1 MRFLKTILA
10 MNMFHFVTVC
20 ASLLCRYPE
29 WKFKSD
35 VSTLQVANFLSN
47 HLSIPGKVPSMYILV
62 LNFFCQCLKYQS
74 QLKKKIQNRKRTDGH
89 VYNVILTF
97 HCGINTQKNQNTRT
111 TPKLC
116 SIYTQIWFK
125 SKVSVLVVFFKDG
138 FYSQVNQQ
146 RCFVMGFI
154 PSKTQIE

>member
-35 VSTLQVANFLSN
+35 VSTLQAANFLSN

-97 HCGINTQKNQNTRT
+97 HCDINTKKTKTPERLPNCVLY
-111 TPKLC
+111 TPKFDLNPRFRFWLFFFLRRFLF
-116 SIYTQIWFK
+116 TGK
-125 SKVSVLVVFFKDG
+125 STKVFCDG
-138 FYSQVNQQ
+138 FH
-146 RCFVMGFI
+146 
-154 PSKTQIE
+154 TL

>member
-35 VSTLQVANFLSN
+35 VSTLQAANFLSI

-89 VYNVILTF
+89 VNNVILTF
-97 HCGINTQKNQNTRT
+97 YCDINTKKTKTPERLPNCVLY
-111 TPKLC
+111 TPKFDLNPRFRF
-116 SIYTQIWFK
+116 WLF
-125 SKVSVLVVFFKDG
+125 FFKRRFLFTGKSTKVFCDG
-138 FYSQVNQQ
+138 FH
-146 RCFVMGFI
+146 
-154 PSKTQIE
+154 TL

>member
-20 ASLLCRYPE
+20 ASLLCRYPD

-35 VSTLQVANFLSN
+35 VSTLQAANFLSI

-62 LNFFCQCLKYQS
+62 WNFFCQCLKYQS

-97 HCGINTQKNQNTRT
+97 HCGINTKKTKTPERLPNCVFY
-111 TPKLC
+111 TPKFDLNPRFRF
-116 SIYTQIWFK
+116 WLF
-125 SKVSVLVVFFKDG
+125 FFKT
-138 FYSQVNQQ
+138 V
-146 RCFVMGFI
+146 FI
-154 PSKTQIE
+154 HR

>member
-1 MRFLKTILA
+1 

-29 WKFKSD
+29 LKFKSD
-35 VSTLQVANFLSN
+35 VSTLQAANFLSN

-97 HCGINTQKNQNTRT
+97 HCDINTKKTKTPERLPNCVLY
-111 TPKLC
+111 TPKFDLNPRFRFWLFFFLRRFLF
-116 SIYTQIWFK
+116 TGK
-125 SKVSVLVVFFKDG
+125 STKVFCDG
-138 FYSQVNQQ
+138 FH
-146 RCFVMGFI
+146 
-154 PSKTQIE
+154 TL

>member
-35 VSTLQVANFLSN
+35 VSTLQAANFLSI

-62 LNFFCQCLKYQS
+62 WNFFCQCLKYQS

-97 HCGINTQKNQNTRT
+97 HCGINTKKTKTPERLPNCVLY
-111 TPKLC
+111 TPKFDLNPRFRF
-116 SIYTQIWFK
+116 W
-125 SKVSVLVVFFKDG
+125 LVFFLRRFLFPGKSTKVFCDG
-138 FYSQVNQQ
+138 FH
-146 RCFVMGFI
+146 
-154 PSKTQIE
+154 TL

>member
-47 HLSIPGKVPSMYILV
+47 HLSIPGKVPSMYILL
-62 LNFFCQCLKYQS
+62 LNFILSMFKVS
-74 QLKKKIQNRKRTDGH
+74 ESIEKKIQNRKRTDGH

-97 HCGINTQKNQNTRT
+97 HCGINTKKTKTPERLPNCVLY
-111 TPKLC
+111 TPKFDLNPRFRF
-116 SIYTQIWFK
+116 W
-125 SKVSVLVVFFKDG
+125 LFFLKT
-138 FYSQVNQQ
+138 V
-146 RCFVMGFI
+146 FI
-154 PSKTQIE
+154 PR

>member
-35 VSTLQVANFLSN
+35 VSTLQAANFLSI

-62 LNFFCQCLKYQS
+62 LNFFFFSMFKVS
-74 QLKKKIQNRKRTDGH
+74 ESIEKKIQNRKRTDGH

-97 HCGINTQKNQNTRT
+97 HCDINTKKTKTPERLPNCVLY
-111 TPKLC
+111 TPKFDLNPRFRFWLFFFLRRFLF
-116 SIYTQIWFK
+116 TGK
-125 SKVSVLVVFFKDG
+125 STKVFCDG
-138 FYSQVNQQ
+138 FH
-146 RCFVMGFI
+146 
-154 PSKTQIE
+154 TL

>member
-20 ASLLCRYPE
+20 ASLLCRYPD

-35 VSTLQVANFLSN
+35 VSTLQAANFLSV

-62 LNFFCQCLKYQS
+62 LKICLSMFKVS
-74 QLKKKIQNRKRTDGH
+74 ESIEKKIQNRKRTDGH

-97 HCGINTQKNQNTRT
+97 HCDINTKNTKTPQRLPNCVLY
-111 TPKLC
+111 TPKFDLNPRFRF
-116 SIYTQIWFK
+116 W
-125 SKVSVLVVFFKDG
+125 LFF
-138 FYSQVNQQ
+138 F
-146 RCFVMGFI
+146 
-154 PSKTQIE
+154 

>member
-10 MNMFHFVTVC
+10 INMFHFVTVC

-35 VSTLQVANFLSN
+35 ISTLQAANFLSI

-62 LNFFCQCLKYQS
+62 WNFFCQCLKYQS

-89 VYNVILTF
+89 VNNVILTF
-97 HCGINTQKNQNTRT
+97 YCDINTKKTKTPERLPNCVLY
-111 TPKLC
+111 TPKFDLNPRFRF
-116 SIYTQIWFK
+116 WLF
-125 SKVSVLVVFFKDG
+125 FFKRRFLFTGKSTKVFCDG
-138 FYSQVNQQ
+138 FH
-146 RCFVMGFI
+146 
-154 PSKTQIE
+154 TL

>member
-35 VSTLQVANFLSN
+35 VSTLQAANFLSI

-62 LNFFCQCLKYQS
+62 WNFFCQCLKYQS
-74 QLKKKIQNRKRTDGH
+74 QLEKKIQNRKRTDGH

-97 HCGINTQKNQNTRT
+97 HCGINTKKTKTPERLPNCVLY
-111 TPKLC
+111 TPKFDLNPRFRF
-116 SIYTQIWFK
+116 WLF
-125 SKVSVLVVFFKDG
+125 FFKRRFLFTGKSTKVFCDG
-138 FYSQVNQQ
+138 FH
-146 RCFVMGFI
+146 
-154 PSKTQIE
+154 TL

>member
-10 MNMFHFVTVC
+10 INMFHFVTVC

-35 VSTLQVANFLSN
+35 ISTLQAANFLSN

-62 LNFFCQCLKYQS
+62 LKKFCQCLKYQS
-74 QLKKKIQNRKRTDGH
+74 QLKKRIQNRKRTDGH

-97 HCGINTQKNQNTRT
+97 HCDINTQKTK
-111 TPKLC
+111 TPERLPYC
-116 SIYTQIWFK
+116 VLYTPTFDLNPRFRFWLFFFLK
-125 SKVSVLVVFFKDG
+125 TVFI
-138 FYSQVNQQ
+138 Q
-146 RCFVMGFI
+146 R
-154 PSKTQIE
+154 

>member
-20 ASLLCRYPE
+20 ASLLCRYPD

-35 VSTLQVANFLSN
+35 VSTLQAANFLSI

-62 LNFFCQCLKYQS
+62 LNFFFQCLKYQS

-89 VYNVILTF
+89 VNNVILIF
-97 HCGINTQKNQNTRT
+97 HCDINTKKTT

-116 SIYTQIWFK
+116 FIYTQIWFK
-125 SKVSVLVVFFKDG
+125 SKVSVLVVFFLRRFLFPGKSTKVFCDG
-138 FYSQVNQQ
+138 FH
-146 RCFVMGFI
+146 
-154 PSKTQIE
+154 TL

>member
-35 VSTLQVANFLSN
+35 VSTLQAANFLSI

-62 LNFFCQCLKYQS
+62 LKFFCQCLKYQS

-97 HCGINTQKNQNTRT
+97 HCGINTKKTKTPERLPNCVLY
-111 TPKLC
+111 TPKFDLNPRFRF
-116 SIYTQIWFK
+116 W
-125 SKVSVLVVFFKDG
+125 LVFFLRRFLFPGKSTKVFCDG
-138 FYSQVNQQ
+138 FH
-146 RCFVMGFI
+146 
-154 PSKTQIE
+154 TL

>member
-35 VSTLQVANFLSN
+35 VSTLQAANFLSN

-74 QLKKKIQNRKRTDGH
+74 QLKKRIQNRKRTDGH

-97 HCGINTQKNQNTRT
+97 HCDINTKKTKTPQRLPNCVLY
-111 TPKLC
+111 TPKFDLNPRFRFWLFFFLRRFLF
-116 SIYTQIWFK
+116 TGK
-125 SKVSVLVVFFKDG
+125 STKVFCDG
-138 FYSQVNQQ
+138 FH
-146 RCFVMGFI
+146 
-154 PSKTQIE
+154 TL

>member
-35 VSTLQVANFLSN
+35 VSTLQAANFLSV
-47 HLSIPGKVPSMYILV
+47 HLSIPGKVPSMYILQCSFK
-62 LNFFCQCLKYQS
+62 NFLSMFKVS
-74 QLKKKIQNRKRTDGH
+74 ESIEKKIQNRKRTDGH

-97 HCGINTQKNQNTRT
+97 HCDINTKKTKTPERLPNCVLY
-111 TPKLC
+111 TPKFDLNPRFRF
-116 SIYTQIWFK
+116 W
-125 SKVSVLVVFFKDG
+125 LFF
-138 FYSQVNQQ
+138 
-146 RCFVMGFI
+146 
-154 PSKTQIE
+154 